1 MKNCRFAFSLIDFP
15 VITSRHCCDR
25 MRDMLKKYKAAK
37 VAHGQVKHCFTLIE
51 LLVVIAIIAILASML
66 LPALTQAR
74 ARAKTIKCAGSL
86 RELGRAFFFYAD
98 ANNGWL
104 PPYYYAYNS
113 EKVNRFWYTGVKSN
127 GLLVPYLGME
137 SPFSIGSY
145 GHKDS
150 NKAKAI
156 GRHPISCPE
165 VNDFQGT
172 GNSVYGYGYNI
183 ALCDSNKRKIN
194 RFPKPT
200 LTGLAADMFYTN
212 PKWSASTASFVK
224 PTRAAH
230 IRHGRTATVLLCGGN
245 VMLYDQGQLTSK
257 VMYKPY

>member
-1 MKNCRFAFSLIDFP
+1 MKKYFKKIFP
-15 VITSRHCCDR
+15 VPASR
-25 MRDMLKKYKAAK
+25 
-37 VAHGQVKHCFTLIE
+37 QVKHCFTLIE

-113 EKVNRFWYTGVKSN
+113 EKVNRFWYTGSKIN
-127 GLLVPYLGME
+127 GLLAPHLGIETPY
-137 SPFSIGSY
+137 PIGSY
-145 GHKDS
+145 GHKDN

-172 GNSVYGYGYNI
+172 GNSAYGYGYNI

-194 RFPKPT
+194 RFYRPAEV
-200 LTGLAADMFYTN
+200 GLAADIFYQN
-212 PKWSASTASFVK
+212 PKWSASTASFVR
-224 PTRAAH
+224 PTRAAY
-230 IRHGRTATVLLCGGN
+230 IRHGRTAAVVLCAGN
-245 VMLYDQGQLTSK
+245 VMLYDQGKLTTR
-257 VMYKPY
+257 VRYKPY